1 MDASMLKILVVD
13 DDAAMADNL
22 AAMLESLEV
31 REVTVRT
38 VPEEAVAHVEQ
49 TPVDLIFVDLL
60 MPGMDGIELLQRIK
74 ALRPAPAVVLMTG
87 YPSLDTAVRAMKEG
101 ASDFL
106 TKPFRLSHLKIVI
119 EKLARERTL
128 LAENERLF
136 ARVQQQ
142 EAISALNRRLSD
154 KIREVS
160 ALYEISQT
168 LTTLG
173 RDESYDGLYAR
184 ITEVTATALPAR
196 CVVCAAGAPDAAHLR
211 CVAGHNLPSRS
222 AADTIPQA
230 ALQQFKTGGDGDAV
244 MIVARSTADHWQS
257 LGIASGEL
265 TGCTLAMAA
274 FTPHPSQTG
283 WIVAALEP
291 SADISIEQCRK
302 LLQAVVQRAS
312 MCIENKC
319 LNDTLYN
326 NINETLEAMVA
337 VIEARDRYTLA
348 HSRRVTEYALAT
360 ARHMGCSAEQLAIL
374 HSAAQLHD
382 IGKIGISDAILLK
395 NGPLTRAEYQH
406 IQRHPIIGEEILRP
420 LGFLPAQRS
429 IIRSHHERWDGNGY
443 PDGLR
448 GEEIP
453 LLARILTVADSYDAM
468 TTDRPYRAARTP
480 AAAQEELLRCTDQFD
495 PQVLDAFIACVRNGL
510 VCQNPDTASA
520 PAFVLQI
527 A

>member
-1 MDASMLKILVVD
+1 MDASRLKILVVD
-13 DDAAMADNL
+13 DDETMAENL
-22 AAMLESLEV
+22 AAMLESLDV
-31 REVTVRT
+31 RDVAVRT
-38 VPEEAVAHVEQ
+38 APADAVAYAAG
-49 TPVDLIFVDLL
+49 TSVDLIFADLF
-60 MPGMDGIELLQRIK
+60 MPGMDGIQLLQQLKIQ
-74 ALRPAPAVVLMTG
+74 RPAPAVVLMTG

-119 EKLARERTL
+119 EKLAREHTL
-128 LAENERLF
+128 REENERLF

-142 EAISALNRRLSD
+142 EAITALNRRLSD

-160 ALYEISQT
+160 ALYAISQALST
-168 LTTLG
+168 LR
-173 RDESYDGLYAR
+173 RDESYAGLYAR
-184 ITEVTATALPAR
+184 ISEVTATVLPAR
-196 CVVCAAGAPDAAHLR
+196 CVVCAAGAPDAPQLR

-222 AADTIPQA
+222 LGAAVPLA
-230 ALQQFKTGGDGDAV
+230 ALQRLKPGGSADPV
-244 MIVARSTADHWQS
+244 VIIPRSTADQWRS
-257 LGIASGEL
+257 IGFAAGDLAGCALAIAD
-265 TGCTLAMAA
+265 
-274 FTPHPSQTG
+274 FTPHPAQTG
-283 WIVAALEP
+283 WLVAALEP
-291 SADISIEQCRK
+291 SVDRWVERCRM
-302 LLQAVVQRAS
+302 LLRAVVQRAAA
-312 MCIENKC
+312 CIENKC
-319 LNDTLYN
+319 LNDILYN

-348 HSRRVTEYALAT
+348 HSRRVTDYALAT
-360 ARHMGCSAEQLAIL
+360 ARRMGLAPDQLAIL

-395 NGPLTRAEYQH
+395 NGPLTRAEYQQ

-429 IIRSHHERWDGNGY
+429 IIRSHHERWDGAGY

-468 TTDRPYRAARTP
+468 TTDRPYRSARTP
-480 AAAQEELLRCTDQFD
+480 AAARDELLRCTDQFD
-495 PQVLDAFIACVRNGL
+495 PQVLDAFIACVLEGAVR
-510 VCQNPDTASA
+510 QNPDAPTP